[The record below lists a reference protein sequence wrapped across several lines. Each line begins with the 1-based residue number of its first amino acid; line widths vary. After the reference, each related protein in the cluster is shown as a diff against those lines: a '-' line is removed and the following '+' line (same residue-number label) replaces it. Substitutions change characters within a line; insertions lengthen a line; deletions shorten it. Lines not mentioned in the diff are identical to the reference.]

1 MTVILAKNWGMCCQP
16 VEVLVAQ
23 NLSGKIKM
31 CCNQLLDYFCC
42 LKTDFIR
49 IHGTWGVLINMLGS
63 TGYHD
68 IFRV

>member
-1 MTVILAKNWGMCCQP
+1 M
-16 VEVLVAQ
+16 EVLVAQ
-23 NLSGKIKM
+23 NLSEKIEI